1 MENDSV
7 MLEKT
12 YEFFTKQAGFNRDL
26 TFTDRG
32 FEQILKFLGATVLPA
47 AKDAPVNQFYDTGL
61 SRDWKKDRD
70 QCRAL
75 HDADGGLQDLR
86 FLLGDQLIWEGVA

>member
-1 MENDSV
+1 

-32 FEQILKFLGATVLPA
+32 FEQILKFLGATVLPS
-47 AKDAPVNQFYDTGL
+47 AKDASVNQFYDTRIIERL
-61 SRDWKKDRD
+61 KK
-70 QCRAL
+70 
-75 HDADGGLQDLR
+75 GS
-86 FLLGDQLIWEGVA
+86 

>member
-1 MENDSV
+1 

-47 AKDAPVNQFYDTGL
+47 AKDAPVTQFYD
-61 SRDWKKDRD
+61 KKS
-70 QCRAL
+70 
-75 HDADGGLQDLR
+75 
-86 FLLGDQLIWEGVA
+86 